1 MAFLHSLGARPLLAR
16 VGGALAALLL
26 LSSPGSA
33 PIGARTPAQ
42 DGQQTVRAT
51 PALWVVRDEDTTVY
65 LFGTIH
71 VLPPGVEWLDGPVRR
86 AFDASD
92 TLVLEVVTGDK
103 AEMAKAL
110 QSLAIDS
117 DGPALSQ
124 KLDAPTLSRYRALLA
139 SLGVSEATL
148 EGFHPW
154 YAAVFLS
161 VAPLQ
166 KLGYSTDAGVE
177 GILNRAAAEAA
188 KRVQAFETV
197 DEQLGYFASLPEP
210 VQLRY
215 LSITIDEASKAEDE
229 INRMTRDWSAGR
241 VDSLGRELNASLD
254 RLPEVAEAL
263 LFRRNARW
271 AEWITERMRYP
282 GTIFVAVGAGH
293 LVGDRSVQAELAK
306 QGLHARRIGTR
317 PAAASVTK
325 QGS

>member
-1 MAFLHSLGARPLLAR
+1 MASFRPLLAR

-26 LSSPGSA
+26 LTSPGFA
-33 PIGARTPAQ
+33 PIGARTPVQ
-42 DGQQTVRAT
+42 ERQQAIRAT
-51 PALWVVRDEDTTVY
+51 PALWVVRDADTTVY

-71 VLPPGVEWLDGPVRR
+71 VLPPGVQWLDGPVRR

-110 QSLAIDS
+110 QGLAVDG
-117 DGPALSQ
+117 DGPPLTQ
-124 KLDAPTLSRYRALLA
+124 KLDAPTLVRYRALLG
-139 SLGVSEATL
+139 SLGVSPDTL
-148 EGFHPW
+148 ERFHPW

-161 VAPLQ
+161 VAPLE

-177 GILNRAAAEAA
+177 DGLKRAAAEAG
-188 KRVQAFETV
+188 KRVQAFETI

-263 LFRRNARW
+263 LFRRNERW
-271 AEWITERMRYP
+271 GEWITERMRYP
-282 GTIFVAVGAGH
+282 GTVFVAVGAGH
-293 LVGDRSVQAELAK
+293 LVGNRSVQAELAK

-317 PAAASVTK
+317 STVATTT

>member
-1 MAFLHSLGARPLLAR
+1 MAYVRPQRARALFAR
-16 VGGALAALLL
+16 IGGALAALLL
-26 LSSPGSA
+26 LTSPGSA
-33 PIGARTPAQ
+33 PIGARTPVQ
-42 DGQQTVRAT
+42 DRQQTMRAT
-51 PALWVVRDEDTTVY
+51 PALWVVRDNDTTVY

-71 VLPPGVEWLDGPVRR
+71 VLPPGVKWLDGPIRR

-110 QSLAIDS
+110 QGLAIDT
-117 DGPALSQ
+117 DGPALTQ
-124 KLDAPTLSRYRALLA
+124 KLDASTLSRYRALLG
-139 SLGVSEATL
+139 SLGLSEGAL
-148 EGFHPW
+148 ERFHPW

-161 VAPLQ
+161 VAPLE

-177 GILNRAAAEAA
+177 GILNRAAAQAS

-271 AEWITERMRYP
+271 AEWIAERMRYP
-282 GTIFVAVGAGH
+282 GTVFIAVGAGH
-293 LVGDRSVQAELAK
+293 LVGDRSVQAELFK

-317 PAAASVTK
+317 TAAATTG